1 MPMSERRI
9 MPRFKIHTPLAFNR
23 MKPLFESEQQ
33 AKAINISATG
43 VYFATSLAVSVGEFI
58 EVLIEMPRRVTGV
71 KAIGRRFTGRVTHIE
86 CEGMPQGLS
95 RIGVLFLYYEL
106 LTSAGST
113 SSVGSDA
120 C

>member
-23 MKPLFESEQQ
+23 MKPLFENEQQ
-33 AKAINISATG
+33 A
-43 VYFATSLAVSVGEFI
+43 
-58 EVLIEMPRRVTGV
+58 RRVTGV

-113 SSVGSDA
+113 SSVGSNA